1 MKNFRKKRFLGVL
14 IFIAVFVAAIAV
26 VMLLWNALIPS
37 IIGWGTINY
46 WQAAGLMILSR
57 LLLGGFGRFGK
68 FRGGHHHHDHREKRE
83 DFRKWHALRERMK
96 DMSREDKREYMRKH
110 MRDHFDGFGGD
121 RCGREEKPHTENKE
135 NNGYD
140 S

>member
-14 IFIAVFVAAIAV
+14 IFIVLFAAAIAIV
-26 VMLLWNALIPS
+26 LLLWNTLIPP

-57 LLLGGFGRFGK
+57 LLFGRLGGFGK
-68 FRGGHHHHDHREKRE
+68 FRGGHQHLKENRE
-83 DFRKWHALRERMK
+83 DFHKWHMLRDRMK
-96 DMSREDKREYMRKH
+96 DMSREEKREYMRKH
-110 MRDHFDGFGGD
+110 MRDHFHGFGGD
-121 RCGREEKPHTENKE
+121 CCGREEKPHTENKE
-135 NNGYD
+135 KNGYD

>member
-14 IFIAVFVAAIAV
+14 IFIAVFAAAIAI

-37 IIGWGTINY
+37 IIGWGMINY

-57 LLLGGFGRFGK
+57 LLLGGFGGFKK
-68 FRGGHHHHDHREKRE
+68 FRGGHHHHRERRE
-83 DFRKWHALRERMK
+83 GFRKWHILRDRMK
-96 DMSREDKREYMRKH
+96 DMSREEKREYMRKH
-110 MRDHFDGFGGD
+110 MRDHFHGFGGD
-121 RCGREEKPHTENKE
+121 CCGREENPHTENKE
-135 NNGYD
+135 KNEYD